1 MNLQVNVSEIEKA
14 LTQLLKELRNQKGD
28 LIEIEPADY
37 YWSISKEELYDPYKD
52 PQKLTL
58 GQLSDDLEEIRKIA
72 REETGPVSLDF
83 VKISSILAAIGHKT
97 VW

>member
-1 MNLQVNVSEIEKA
+1 MLDIVFLLLLAKRFQVLKTLEGYGLNWYGV
-14 LTQLLKELRNQKGD
+14 LLKL
-28 LIEIEPADY
+28 
-37 YWSISKEELYDPYKD
+37 ISKEELYDPYKD

-83 VKISSILAAIGHKT
+83 VKVSSILAAIGHKT